1 MPDLVSPGVSVTVTD
16 ESFYAGAAQGTVPLF
31 VVASASNK
39 ADPSTTNSTAAIL
52 VRSLFLLQPA
62 ESSLLAPSL
71 SPSLSLLATI

>member
-39 ADPSTTNSTAAIL
+39 ADPSTTNSTAVGTTSANVGKAYL
-52 VRSLFLLQPA
+52 
-62 ESSLLAPSL
+62 
-71 SPSLSLLATI
+71 LSLIHI